1 MRLFILLGAALLS
14 GCSAFKPATQSVIIT
29 ASDTSAEIF
38 INAEPKGV
46 GTVTAELRRNKSHA
60 IMAKVG
66 DRVGTATIGTS
77 VSATG
82 ILDIVGG
89 LFWLVPLIGI
99 VTPGFYDL
107 DQTTFMIAI
116 PPERDAPW

>member
-1 MRLFILLGAALLS
+1 MRVFILLGAALLC
-14 GCSAFKPATQSVIIT
+14 GCSAFKPATESVIIT

-38 INAEPKGV
+38 INSQSMGV
-46 GTVTAELRRNKSHA
+46 GTVAAELKRNKSHA

-66 DRVGTATIGTS
+66 DRVGTASIGTHI
-77 VSATG
+77 SATG

-99 VTPGFYDL
+99 FTPGFYDL